1 MSGNQKLPKE
11 YIHIITKA
19 KIMDKSEVEYIL
31 ITVKS
36 GTEEALNIKIYKN
49 GILARRGCGGLPG
62 VTISGMSFTGSSYY
76 FDCLMQSVSQ
86 QILDEDINHEEQ
98 IKTGSLEYLVAFYGI
113 SNNGDHGERAEWT
126 RSTGLRFF
134 MDEGTSFRH
143 NLLGFADGFAIEA
156 MKLTNAWYF
165 DIVMLALE
173 NMRSDALPE
182 KTLVNAPKT
191 EEALNKDFQSYFEQI
206 SKKELPEFIES
217 KTYADTDGQSY
228 QMELDIKGQSVT
240 YKFGVKSV

>member
-1 MSGNQKLPKE
+1 
-11 YIHIITKA
+11 
-19 KIMDKSEVEYIL
+19 MDKSEVEYVL

-36 GTEEALNIKIYKN
+36 GIEEALNIKVYKN

-62 VTISGMSFTGSSYY
+62 VSISGMSFTGDSSY
-76 FDCLMQSVSQ
+76 FDQLMQSVSQ
-86 QILDEDINHEEQ
+86 QILDENVNHEEQ
-98 IKTGSLEYLVAFYGI
+98 IKTGSLEYIVAFYGVT
-113 SNNGDHGERAEWT
+113 SNDDHGERAEWT

-165 DIVMLALE
+165 DVVMLALE

-182 KTLVNAPKT
+182 QTLVNAPTT
-191 EEALNKDFQSYFEQI
+191 EEGLNKDFQSYFEQI
-206 SKKELPEFIES
+206 SKKELPEFIKG
-217 KTYADTDGQSY
+217 KTYTGKTGMPQ
-228 QMELDIKGQSVT
+228 QMALDIKGQSIS
-240 YKFGVKSV
+240 YKFEVQAV

>member
-1 MSGNQKLPKE
+1 
-11 YIHIITKA
+11 
-19 KIMDKSEVEYIL
+19 MDKSEVEYVL

-62 VTISGMSFTGSSYY
+62 VTISGMSFTNNSYY
-76 FDCLMQSVSQ
+76 FDRLMQSVSQ
-86 QILDEDINHEEQ
+86 QILDENINHEEE
-98 IKTGSLEYLVAFYGI
+98 IKTGSLEYVIAFYGQ
-113 SNNGDHGERAEWT
+113 SANGDQGERAEWT
-126 RSTGLRFF
+126 KSTGLRFF

-156 MKLTNAWYF
+156 MKLTNSWYF
-165 DIVMLALE
+165 DVVMLALE

-182 KTLVNAPKT
+182 QTLVNAAKT

-206 SKKELPEFIES
+206 SKKELPEFIKG
-217 KTYADTDGQSY
+217 KTYTDHHGKAHVMALEIEGQS
-228 QMELDIKGQSVT
+228 IS
-240 YKFGVKSV
+240 YKFTVKGN